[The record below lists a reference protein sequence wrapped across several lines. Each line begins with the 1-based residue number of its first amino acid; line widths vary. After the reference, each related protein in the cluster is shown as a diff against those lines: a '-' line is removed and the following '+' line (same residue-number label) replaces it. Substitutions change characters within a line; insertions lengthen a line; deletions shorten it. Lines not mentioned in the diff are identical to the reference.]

1 MKNKSDIQQE
11 LVDIWTSKGRRGTIV
26 AATGVGKTRVG
37 VLALESVKK
46 EIGWRFK
53 ALVIVPTTNLRDNE
67 WINEIKKCGKEHL
80 LDNIEFECTKTAY
93 TNTERYYD
101 MVVLDEVHLMLSPLY
116 KRVFKLGRK
125 YLLALTATPPPKEK
139 GLEELC
145 PILHTITLAKATA
158 NNLVSDFEIFN
169 IPAPLTPQERLAL
182 RKADGAFEWAK
193 GLLTNWAQQNNIEG
207 ETILDIANQAF
218 KNPIFK
224 MGGIAKKLYSAM
236 QERKKILYTT
246 ESKIDMAVKLIGRHP
261 NKKWITFD
269 KYISNA
275 EKLCNKLNEKGIKAV
290 VYHSNMN
297 DSDREQVLK
306 DVRSPETKVI
316 CTVDALNAGFDLP
329 DIDAGIAL
337 SYVSSAITS
346 IQVLGR
352 TLRIQ
357 EGKKAGFFNFYVR
370 DSQEEKW
377 LRTKLRVMPDIKI
390 HWPSQL
396 EYARF

>member
-1 MKNKSDIQQE
+1 M
-11 LVDIWTSKGRRGTIV
+11 
-26 AATGVGKTRVG
+26 
-37 VLALESVKK
+37 
-46 EIGWRFK
+46 
-53 ALVIVPTTNLRDNE
+53 
-67 WINEIKKCGKEHL
+67 

-261 NKKWITFD
+261 NKK
-269 KYISNA
+269 
-275 EKLCNKLNEKGIKAV
+275 
-290 VYHSNMN
+290 
-297 DSDREQVLK
+297 
-306 DVRSPETKVI
+306 
-316 CTVDALNAGFDLP
+316 
-329 DIDAGIAL
+329 
-337 SYVSSAITS
+337 
-346 IQVLGR
+346 
-352 TLRIQ
+352 
-357 EGKKAGFFNFYVR
+357 
-370 DSQEEKW
+370 
-377 LRTKLRVMPDIKI
+377 
-390 HWPSQL
+390 
-396 EYARF
+396 